1 MLEKFYMFN
10 LFYHVLMFLSSSLF
24 IIFLNF
30 FLEHFMKARLFL
42 ISPSNP
48 IYNVF
53 FFILELILLI
63 FFLLLMFFFSFQ
75 FNSQI
80 ENLLLPF
87 NLFFILILTLII
99 LITIFYFF
107 VFFFN
112 LILQCFI

>member
-1 MLEKFYMFN
+1 MFN
-10 LFYHVLMFLSSSLF
+10 LFYHVLLFLSSSLF
-24 IIFLNF
+24 IRFLNF
-30 FLEHFMKARLFL
+30 FLEHFIKTLFL

-107 VFFFN
+107 VIFV
-112 LILQCFI
+112 I

>member
-1 MLEKFYMFN
+1 MFN

-63 FFLLLMFFFSFQ
+63 FFLLLMFFF
-75 FNSQI
+75 
-80 ENLLLPF
+80 LL
-87 NLFFILILTLII
+87 NLTLKLKICCCP
-99 LITIFYFF
+99 LIYFLF
-107 VFFFN
+107 
-112 LILQCFI
+112 